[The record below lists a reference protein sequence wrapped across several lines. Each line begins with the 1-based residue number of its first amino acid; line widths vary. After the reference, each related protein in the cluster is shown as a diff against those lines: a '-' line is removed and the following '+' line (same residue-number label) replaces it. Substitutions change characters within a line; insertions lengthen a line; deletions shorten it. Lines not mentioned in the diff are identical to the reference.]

1 MNKVELTDSFLHSTP
16 EEEEIEEGLF
26 PQNCEVNAEYA
37 VLLF

>member
-1 MNKVELTDSFLHSTP
+1 MVDLTDSFHHSTP
-16 EEEEIEEGLF
+16 EEEEKEIEEGLF